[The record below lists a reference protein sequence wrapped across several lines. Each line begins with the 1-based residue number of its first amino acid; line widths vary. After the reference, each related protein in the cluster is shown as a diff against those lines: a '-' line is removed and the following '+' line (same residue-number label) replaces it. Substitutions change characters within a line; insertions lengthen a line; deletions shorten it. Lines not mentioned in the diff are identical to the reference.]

1 MQAVLLLGWLIT
13 KQNIGAKEC
22 FLFLWMDMFIAFLLL
37 RKTMELIFSKLLSK
51 AVYTKGGSKMAN
63 SKFIDEPIDEEERA
77 LMEAVENDET
87 VPLPQEEEDRIR
99 ADIMSASAKNI
110 TIRMQLDDL
119 NGIKKMAKAAGM
131 PYQTLINSI
140 IHRYVTGGIVF
151 KVAV

>member
-1 MQAVLLLGWLIT
+1 
-13 KQNIGAKEC
+13 
-22 FLFLWMDMFIAFLLL
+22 
-37 RKTMELIFSKLLSK
+37 
-51 AVYTKGGSKMAN
+51 MAN
-63 SKFIDEPIDEEERA
+63 SKFIDEPIDEEERS
-77 LMEAVENDET
+77 LMETIENGEIQPIPRDE
-87 VPLPQEEEDRIR
+87 LEAIR

-119 NGIKKMAKAAGM
+119 NGIKKMAKAAGI

>member
-1 MQAVLLLGWLIT
+1 MDTFIVL
-13 KQNIGAKEC
+13 
-22 FLFLWMDMFIAFLLL
+22 LLL
-37 RKTMELIFSKLLSK
+37 RKTMELISLKRRSK
-51 AVYTKGGSKMAN
+51 AVYTRGGSKMAN

-77 LMEAVENDET
+77 LMEAIENGET

>member
-1 MQAVLLLGWLIT
+1 
-13 KQNIGAKEC
+13 
-22 FLFLWMDMFIAFLLL
+22 
-37 RKTMELIFSKLLSK
+37 MERIFSKLLLE
-51 AVYTKGGSKMAN
+51 AGFIKGGMKMAN

-77 LMEAVENDET
+77 LMEAIENGETEPIPRDE
-87 VPLPQEEEDRIR
+87 LEAMR

>member
-1 MQAVLLLGWLIT
+1 MYIV
-13 KQNIGAKEC
+13 NIWVPE
-22 FLFLWMDMFIAFLLL
+22 
-37 RKTMELIFSKLLSK
+37 
-51 AVYTKGGSKMAN
+51 YTKGGSKMAN
-63 SKFIDEPIDEEERA
+63 SKFIDEPIDDEERA
-77 LMEAVENDET
+77 LMEAIERGET

>member
-1 MQAVLLLGWLIT
+1 MYIV
-13 KQNIGAKEC
+13 NILVPE
-22 FLFLWMDMFIAFLLL
+22 
-37 RKTMELIFSKLLSK
+37 
-51 AVYTKGGSKMAN
+51 YTKGGSKMAK

-77 LMEAVENDET
+77 LMEAIENGET